1 MLRRQDSYFLETVSW
16 FIMCCLLISSIPY
29 TLEKVQTDYPWA
41 WGAVREKSLLLWCNN
56 KTLMIFSLLDFSHEA
71 YGLAL
76 AFLAVWSFSWFTS
89 ILIDLEL
96 ISIWRLYF
104 SLCKKKSDRVLIREF
119 APLAQDHVF
128 PRMCSPF
135 RHACSWKTVLCNC
148 FGRFWRTAFNK
159 WKKCSSSHIL
169 IQWKRKYNY
178 SNFLWASCILLSY
191 VKSRLTFMIW
201 ENSRVSLW

>member
-41 WGAVREKSLLLWCNN
+41 WEAVREKSLLPWCNN
-56 KTLMIFSLLDFSHEA
+56 KTPMIFSLLDFPHEA

-104 SLCKKKSDRVLIREF
+104 SLCKKKSDRALIREF

-135 RHACSWKTVLCNC
+135 RHACSWKTVPAIALEGFEELPSINEKN
-148 FGRFWRTAFNK
+148 AQV
-159 WKKCSSSHIL
+159 L
-169 IQWKRKYNY
+169 I
-178 SNFLWASCILLSY
+178 F
-191 VKSRLTFMIW
+191 
-201 ENSRVSLW
+201 